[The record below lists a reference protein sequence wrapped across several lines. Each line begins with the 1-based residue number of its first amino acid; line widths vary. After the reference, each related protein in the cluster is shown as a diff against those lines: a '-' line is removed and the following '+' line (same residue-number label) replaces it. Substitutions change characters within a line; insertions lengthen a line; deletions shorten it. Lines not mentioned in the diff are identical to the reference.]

1 MSLPCFSVLR
11 RLFYKGRVKT
21 LPNNIYDLINYESL
35 AHIIMGDGAFT
46 SKGIV
51 LNLQSFTCKEL
62 CTLINI
68 FYIKFNINCTL
79 HKSRNNYVI
88 YIRVKDVQNIY
99 PHIETF
105 IIDSMKYKFDK
116 SLTKKLYI

>member
-99 PHIETF
+99 PHIEPF